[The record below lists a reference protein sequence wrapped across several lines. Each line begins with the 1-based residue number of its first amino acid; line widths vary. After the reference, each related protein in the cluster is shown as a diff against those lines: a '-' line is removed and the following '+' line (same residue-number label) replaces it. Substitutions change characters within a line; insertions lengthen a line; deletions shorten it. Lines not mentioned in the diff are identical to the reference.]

1 MEKKVEIRPT
11 RPVLIN
17 PKRKSGLSPRL
28 KYHRR
33 EKPFGGK
40 SKTEVGLNEENTT
53 RMVGIVKNKV
63 MEQMINPIV
72 NRLQ

>member
-1 MEKKVEIRPT
+1 MEKEVEIKPT

-28 KYHRR
+28 KYQRR
-33 EKPFGGK
+33 EMLFGGK